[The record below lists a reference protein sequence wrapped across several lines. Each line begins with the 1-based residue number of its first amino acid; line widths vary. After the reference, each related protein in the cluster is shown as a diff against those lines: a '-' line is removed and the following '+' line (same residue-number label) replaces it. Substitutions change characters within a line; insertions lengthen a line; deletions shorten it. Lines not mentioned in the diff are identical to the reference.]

1 MKELF
6 YFSKSDLMIQVQY
19 SHKAHTLRY
28 SSHRKI
34 TDGERN
40 LIEKYITSN
49 ITTVDKNPKYIDAN
63 LDYAGVDFKLIHHLH
78 QFHSVKPFEDSEE
91 QQSPQEENPFK
102 RLLKKDIETS
112 VNDLINT
119 SMENYYFEK
128 IGGTI
133 METRKKIM
141 AGTQEE
147 ELQDLRQNLEQL
159 LNAYNQY
166 SATKV
171 KFKDILPE
179 ELIS

>member
-19 SHKAHTLRY
+19 SHKAHSLRY
-28 SSHRKI
+28 ASHRKI
-34 TDGERN
+34 TDGERK
-40 LIEKYITSN
+40 LIEKYIENN
-49 ITTVDKNPKYIDAN
+49 ITTADKNPQYVDAN

-78 QFHSVKPFEDSEE
+78 QFHSVKPLEGSEE
-91 QQSPQEENPFK
+91 QQSLLEENPFT

-112 VNDLINT
+112 VSDLINT

-128 IGGTI
+128 IGSTI
-133 METRKKIM
+133 VDTRKKIR

-147 ELQDLRQNLEQL
+147 ELRDLRQNLERL
-159 LNAYNQY
+159 VNAYNQY